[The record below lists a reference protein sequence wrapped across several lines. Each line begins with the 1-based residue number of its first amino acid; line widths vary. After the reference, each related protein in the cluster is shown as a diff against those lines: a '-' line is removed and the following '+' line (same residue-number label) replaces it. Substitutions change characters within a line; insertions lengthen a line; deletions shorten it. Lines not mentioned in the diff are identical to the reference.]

1 MKIYQYFSAA
11 ALCNSYLVAN
21 KENKRALLIDPGS
34 VEVELIKLIES
45 HHFILEHVL
54 LTHNHLPHWE
64 GLGTLKKIYSV
75 EVWASEHSR
84 FPFPFHPVSDGQR
97 LDLCALPVEA
107 IHLPGH
113 SFDSIV
119 WQIGGALFTGDVLHS
134 GWVGKSGGP
143 GEKRLLLSLIEE
155 KLLSL
160 DENTLLF
167 SGHGSPSKLRIER
180 LFNADLRPSRVR
192 TPTP

>member
-1 MKIYQYFSAA
+1 MNIYQYFSAS

-21 KENKRALLIDPGS
+21 KESRQALLVDPGS

-45 HHFILEHVL
+45 HAFTLEHVL
-54 LTHNHLPHWE
+54 LTHGHLSHRE
-64 GLGTLKKIYSV
+64 GLGTLMKIYRV

-84 FPFPFHPVSDGQR
+84 LPFPCNRVGDGER
-97 LDLCALPVEA
+97 LTLCGLPVEA
-107 IHLPGH
+107 IHVPGH
-113 SFDSIV
+113 SLDSIV
-119 WQIGGALFTGDVLHS
+119 WKIGGALFTGDVLHS
-134 GWVGKSGGP
+134 GWVGKSGG
-143 GEKRLLLSLIEE
+143 GAVQRLLLASIEE